1 MIKVAVIG
9 AGYWGPNLIRN
20 FYGIN
25 RECVRF
31 VCDQDS
37 SVIGRLKNSFPG
49 VEFVSDYSLVLNS
62 PEVDGVV
69 VATQP
74 TSHFA
79 LSKEALEKG
88 KHVFVEKPLA
98 LNTSEAEELVA
109 LSRSKNRVLMVGHL
123 LRYHPAVKLLKDYL
137 ERGELGDVL
146 YIYSTRVNLGKVRQ
160 DENALWSFA
169 PHDLAVIIYLMGR
182 KPVSVS
188 AVGQS
193 YLTPDVEDVVF
204 LTVFFEGNCMAHV
217 HVSWLDPHK
226 IRKLTVVGNKKMA
239 VFDDMEA
246 SEMIRIF
253 DKGVDYSP
261 GFKSYAEAVSLRVG
275 DILIPRVQ
283 MKEPL
288 RIECEHFIEC
298 VEKGK
303 HPLTDGE
310 EGVAVVRVLEGAQ
323 KSMRLSGSLVQ
334 L

>member
-1 MIKVAVIG
+1 MVRVAVIG

-25 RECVRF
+25 RNCVRF
-31 VCDQDS
+31 VCDQDAA
-37 SVIGRLKNSFPG
+37 VIGRLRDSFPG
-49 VEFVSDYSLVLNS
+49 VEFVSDYDLVLGS
-62 PEVDGVV
+62 SEVDAVV
-69 VATQP
+69 IATQP
-74 TSHFA
+74 ASHFDLCKRA
-79 LSKEALEKG
+79 FEKG

-98 LNTSEAEELVA
+98 LNTAEAEGLLA
-109 LSRSKNRVLMVGHL
+109 LSRSKKKILMVGHL
-123 LRYHPAVKLLKDYL
+123 LRYHPAIKLLKNYV
-137 ERGELGDVL
+137 ESGELGEIL

-169 PHDLAVIIYLMGR
+169 PHDLAVITYLMGR

-193 YLTPDVEDVVF
+193 YLTSGVEDVVF
-204 LTVFFEGNCMAHV
+204 LTIFFEGNCMAHI

-246 SEMIRIF
+246 SEMVRIF

-261 GFKSYAEAVSLRVG
+261 GYKSYAEAVSLRVG
-275 DILIPRVQ
+275 DILIPRIQ

-310 EGVAVVRVLEGAQ
+310 EGVMVVRVLEGAQ
-323 KSMRLSGSLVQ
+323 ESMRFSGALVQ

>member
-1 MIKVAVIG
+1 
-9 AGYWGPNLIRN
+9 
-20 FYGIN
+20 
-25 RECVRF
+25 
-31 VCDQDS
+31 
-37 SVIGRLKNSFPG
+37 
-49 VEFVSDYSLVLNS
+49 
-62 PEVDGVV
+62 
-69 VATQP
+69 
-74 TSHFA
+74 
-79 LSKEALEKG
+79 
-88 KHVFVEKPLA
+88 
-98 LNTSEAEELVA
+98 
-109 LSRSKNRVLMVGHL
+109 
-123 LRYHPAVKLLKDYL
+123 
-137 ERGELGDVL
+137 
-146 YIYSTRVNLGKVRQ
+146 
-160 DENALWSFA
+160 
-169 PHDLAVIIYLMGR
+169 
-182 KPVSVS
+182 
-188 AVGQS
+188 
-193 YLTPDVEDVVF
+193 
-204 LTVFFEGNCMAHV
+204 MAHV

-310 EGVAVVRVLEGAQ
+310 EGVTVVRVLEGAQ

>member
-1 MIKVAVIG
+1 MVRLAVIG

-20 FYGIN
+20 FYGIDRN
-25 RECVRF
+25 CVRY
-31 VCDQDS
+31 VCDQDAA
-37 SVIGRLKNSFPG
+37 VIGKLKSSFPG
-49 VEFVSDYSLVLNS
+49 VEFVSDHNLVLNS
-62 PEVDGVV
+62 PDVDAVV
-69 VATQP
+69 IATQP
-74 TSHFA
+74 ASHFG
-79 LSKEALEKG
+79 LSKAALERG

-98 LNTSEAEELVA
+98 LRTSEAEELLA
-109 LSRSKNRVLMVGHL
+109 LSTAKNRVLMVGHL

-137 ERGELGDVL
+137 ERGELGEIL

-169 PHDLAVIIYLMGR
+169 PHDIAVIIYLMGR

-193 YLTPDVEDVVF
+193 YLKTGVEDVVF
-204 LTVFFEGNCMAHV
+204 LTIFFEGNCMAHV

-246 SEMIRIF
+246 AEMIRIY
-253 DKGVDYSP
+253 DKGVDYTP
-261 GFKSYAEAVSLRVG
+261 GFKSYSEAVSLRVG
-275 DILIPRVQ
+275 DILIPRVP

-298 VEKGK
+298 VEQGK
-303 HPLTDGE
+303 HPMSDAE

-323 KSMRLSGSLVQ
+323 KSMHLSGSVVKL
-334 L
+334 